1 MGHYAGPV
9 TISDGV
15 NESSHDVEVHATR
28 RRNAGVAAWHVVIT
42 GRLPADLRAPSGKT
56 VSVLLPDGR
65 RGVGTLVDP
74 HLIRGAGEP
83 PCD

>member
-1 MGHYAGPV
+1 MGHYAGLA

-15 NESSHDVEVHATR
+15 VTSVHDVEVHTTPSG
-28 RRNAGVAAWHVVIT
+28 NAKVAAWHVRIAGT
-42 GRLPADLRAPSGKT
+42 LPRELRLPHEKAF
-56 VSVLLPDGR
+56 SVLLPDGR

-83 PCD
+83 PCG